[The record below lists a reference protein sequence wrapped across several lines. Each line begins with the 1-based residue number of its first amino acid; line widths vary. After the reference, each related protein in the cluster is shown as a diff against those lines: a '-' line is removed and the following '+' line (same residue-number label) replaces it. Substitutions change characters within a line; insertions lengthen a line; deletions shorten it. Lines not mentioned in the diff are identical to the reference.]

1 LRRHRHKW
9 HYELFPVVGWQK
21 LPSDDC
27 IEVSRPIY
35 DALARSTPIVAGYI
49 EDATCFNLVLPDGRV
64 IDGMYYVHNNIHEW
78 LEAEVLD
85 RTGSNKKKKK
95 EKEKEKEKNSSG
107 E

>member
-1 LRRHRHKW
+1 
-9 HYELFPVVGWQK
+9 
-21 LPSDDC
+21 
-27 IEVSRPIY
+27 
-35 DALARSTPIVAGYI
+35 
-49 EDATCFNLVLPDGRV
+49 
-64 IDGMYYVHNNIHEW
+64 MYYVHNNIHEW